1 MEMNSNLRI
10 IPCMDSIEM
19 GELRR
24 QVLDLPRI
32 TAAELG
38 RSAVE
43 AARSGYYYSKIGE
56 QVDWSSAVQAACAA
70 KISIP
75 PEAILPEHE
84 RVFWGET
91 RCKLPM
97 KRLFRRLNG
106 LSKKACGHWH

>member
-24 QVLDLPRI
+24 QELDLPRI

-43 AARSGYYYSKIGE
+43 AARSGYYYSKTGE

-70 KISIP
+70 KISTHQMFP
-75 PEAILPEHE
+75 FFGRMTVRNSTVPGSCP
-84 RVFWGET
+84 F
-91 RCKLPM
+91 
-97 KRLFRRLNG
+97 
-106 LSKKACGHWH
+106 